1 MKSLLIFLALL
12 ALGMS
17 YLIWLDWGC
26 ELNGVMTWQ
35 GKVCAES
42 L

>member
-1 MKSLLIFLALL
+1 MKPLFYFLMFLM
-12 ALGMS
+12 LGMG
-17 YLIWLDWGC
+17 YLVWLDWGC

-35 GKVCAES
+35 GKICAES